1 MSIKINSKNNMEFL
15 KSIYKAI
22 KLFGREEEEQFT
34 VEVRHGE
41 NQIIDEFYIKNDNGE
56 INYNNKKHMTFQVG
70 KSKTILDVKKKIM
83 KNIKYLND
91 LDFNLRTA
99 VFGKIKPDT
108 YPLMRATD
116 KENPD
121 NNVINLFIQIPDW

>member
-1 MSIKINSKNNMEFL
+1 MCC
-15 KSIYKAI
+15 KSSSCRLI
-22 KLFGREEEEQFT
+22 EEEEQFT
-34 VEVRHGE
+34 VEVRHVG

-70 KSKTILDVKKKIM
+70 KSKTILDVKKKLM
-83 KNIKYLND
+83 KNIKDLND

-99 VFGKIKPDT
+99 GFGKIKPDT

-116 KENPD
+116 KENPY
-121 NNVINLFIQIPDW
+121 NNVINLFIQIPYW